1 MVFFLFPFNIAVE
14 LVLINIRLHMV
25 QVVGGDSRGMIWVKE
40 LGS

>member
-25 QVVGGDSRGMIWVKE
+25 QVVGGDSRSMIWVKE